1 MIESLVNQKD
11 AKNHNQR
18 TIFIR
23 CGCQS
28 EILVLHYD
36 GEIDMIDLSM
46 YEIDVSYK
54 YRMSL
59 WQKIRYIY
67 QVIRYGQPY
76 TDQIVL
82 NRQQIDELKTFI
94 NEI

>member
-1 MIESLVNQKD
+1 MTESLVNQKD

-28 EILVLHYD
+28 EMLVLDYD
-36 GEIDMIDLSM
+36 GEVDMIDLSM

-82 NRQQIDELKTFI
+82 NRDQINELKSFLETI
-94 NEI
+94 

>member
-11 AKNHNQR
+11 AKNHNHR

-28 EILVLHYD
+28 EMLVLDYD
-36 GEIDMIDLSM
+36 GEVDMIDLSM

-67 QVIRYGQPY
+67 QVIKYGQPY

>member
-1 MIESLVNQKD
+1 MTESLVNQKD

-23 CGCQS
+23 CDCQS
-28 EILVLHYD
+28 EILVLDYD
-36 GEIDMIDLSM
+36 AEVDMIDLSM

-82 NRQQIDELKTFI
+82 NRHQINELKSFLETI
-94 NEI
+94 

>member
-1 MIESLVNQKD
+1 MNESLVNK
-11 AKNHNQR
+11 KNLKNNQR

-28 EILVLHYD
+28 EMLVLDYD
-36 GEIDMIDLSM
+36 GEVDMIDLSM
-46 YEIDVSYK
+46 YEIDVSYE
-54 YRMSL
+54 YRMSM

-67 QVIRYGQPY
+67 QVVRYGQPY

-82 NRQQIDELKTFI
+82 NRDQINELKSFLETI
-94 NEI
+94 